1 VAVRLPQLPDT
12 DRTAAALRAE
22 LAAWTAALAAVPD
35 EAFAAPTRLGTWTVA
50 ELVAH
55 VTVAV
60 GVLTAAVDAPGPPQ
74 LSVWE
79 YYDAALGNARG
90 PEALAADAARVE
102 AAARGRAAEV
112 SPAELRQRFA
122 ESVAA
127 VPAGFAPRVIAV
139 PRGTVGI
146 GAFLVTR
153 LVELVVHGLDLA
165 AATGVPVAHDLTAVQ
180 ATVRLLAG
188 RLVLAHP
195 GRSVEVRVPP
205 HTAVQAIEG
214 PRHTR
219 GTPPNVVEA
228 GPEPFIE
235 LATGRLAWADARR
248 DGRVRAS
255 GERADLAPYLPLLG

>member
-1 VAVRLPQLPDT
+1 VAVRLPQLPDA
-12 DRTAAALRAE
+12 DRAGTALGAEAAA
-22 LAAWTAALAAVPD
+22 WVAALDALPD
-35 EAFAAPTRLGTWTVA
+35 EAFAAPTRLGWTVA

-60 GVLTAAVDAPGPPQ
+60 GVLLDAPDAPGPPQ
-74 LSVWE
+74 LSVWD
-79 YYDAALGNARG
+79 YYDAAAGNRRG
-90 PEALAADAARVE
+90 AELLAADAERVD
-102 AAARGRAAEV
+102 AAARERAAGT
-112 SPAELRQRFA
+112 SPVELRRRFA
-122 ESVAA
+122 EVAAA
-127 VPAGFAPRVIAV
+127 VPAAFGPRVIAV

-146 GAFLVTR
+146 GSFLMTR
-153 LVELVVHGLDLA
+153 LVELVVHGLDLT
-165 AATGVPVAHDLTAVQ
+165 AATGVAVGHDRTAVQ

-235 LATGRLAWADARR
+235 LATGRLGWAEARR